1 MSVARVQRAC
11 YFKLTTTPDF
21 QIPASRLYAAA
32 QNYRGLGRA
41 ATVSVDFIMDHEED
55 ERPRRGTLLDVVIVT
70 IIVLTASFS
79 AYTTYVGF
87 SFDIPA
93 MLAAFLSIV
102 IGLALLAINLVIR
115 NSRRKG
121 LPLTGPFI
129 AFLIV
134 FVVSFIS
141 NTNAIYTFFIQRD
154 IVGQT
159 QEAAWRVFDAE
170 TNRVLAA
177 IDRIPEVA
185 AFAARQT
192 ELQVARQNLRR
203 QIQDERNPGFGELA
217 RQHFADIQQIL
228 GVQLT
233 PLRAPDTT
241 APMPQQA
248 KYAADLD
255 AFIQEQAKIQFAN
268 DPAAPL
274 LAFRNRINE
283 LRSFYERKMINKE
296 YDRDTTD
303 LMARDLNG
311 VAARAGE
318 LLPEELNIGAI
329 DNAADEVGSF
339 RYTWRNF
346 VNLISPTAII
356 LSMVLGALLD
366 LLAPLLSVLL
376 YGYEEEV

>member
-1 MSVARVQRAC
+1 
-11 YFKLTTTPDF
+11 
-21 QIPASRLYAAA
+21 
-32 QNYRGLGRA
+32 
-41 ATVSVDFIMDHEED
+41 VSVDFIMDHDED
-55 ERPRRGTLLDVVIVT
+55 ERPRRGSLFDVVLVV

-87 SFDIPA
+87 SFDIPR

-115 NSRRKG
+115 NSRRRG
-121 LPLTGPFI
+121 LPLAGPFI

-134 FVVSFIS
+134 FIVSFVS

-177 IDRIPEVA
+177 IARIPAVS
-185 AFAARQT
+185 AFAARET
-192 ELQVARQNLRR
+192 RLQVARQNLSR
-203 QIQDERNPGFGELA
+203 QIQDDRNPGFGELA
-217 RQHFADIQQIL
+217 RQHFRDVQEIL

-241 APMPQQA
+241 APMPQQS
-248 KYAADLD
+248 KYASDLD
-255 AFIQEQAKIQFAN
+255 AFIEEQARLQFAN

-274 LAFRNRINE
+274 LAFRKRIGE
-283 LRSFYERKMINKE
+283 LRSFYEKKMISKE

-311 VAARAGE
+311 IASNAAD
-318 LLPEELNIGAI
+318 LLPEQLNIGQI

-346 VNLISPTAII
+346 VHLISPTAII

-376 YGYEEEV
+376 YGYEEDI

>member
-1 MSVARVQRAC
+1 
-11 YFKLTTTPDF
+11 
-21 QIPASRLYAAA
+21 
-32 QNYRGLGRA
+32 
-41 ATVSVDFIMDHEED
+41 VSVDFIMDHEED
-55 ERPRRGTLLDVVIVT
+55 DRPKRGSLFDVVLVV

-87 SFDIPA
+87 SFDIPR

-115 NSRRKG
+115 NSRRRG
-121 LPLTGPFI
+121 LPLTGPLI

-134 FVVSFIS
+134 FIVSFVS

-177 IDRIPEVA
+177 IGRIPEVS
-185 AFAARQT
+185 AFAARET
-192 ELQVARQNLRR
+192 RLQVARQNLRR

-217 RQHFADIQQIL
+217 REHFRDIQEIL

-241 APMPQQA
+241 APMAQQA
-248 KYAADLD
+248 KYASDLD
-255 AFIQEQAKIQFAN
+255 AFIEEQAQLQFAN

-274 LAFRNRINE
+274 LAFKKRIDE
-283 LRSFYERKMINKE
+283 LRSFYEKKMIAKE

-311 VAARAGE
+311 IASRADE
-318 LLPEELNIGAI
+318 LLPEGLNLGQI

-346 VNLISPTAII
+346 VHLISPTAII

-366 LLAPLLSVLL
+366 LLAPLLSILL